1 MKDNYNN
8 RFNNSARAWHFCCRR
23 RRTEK
28 GAYAAT
34 TSMKMNL
41 CPFKLY
47 RAHLNLL
54 NLSNVGEFS
63 RSGILQGLYPGSKRE
78 RKIRRQMLTSS
89 VKRRIGRFDIVVVQ
103 WTWKKCTKKRDARA
117 ELLFCSYNQLF
128 SRCCRRR
135 GSLSSLMLSS
145 D

>member
-1 MKDNYNN
+1 
-8 RFNNSARAWHFCCRR
+8 
-23 RRTEK
+23 
-28 GAYAAT
+28 
-34 TSMKMNL
+34 MNL

-63 RSGILQGLYPGSKRE
+63 RSGIFQGLYPGSKRE

-128 SRCCRRR
+128 FYVVVVVVVA
-135 GSLSSLMLSS
+135 
-145 D
+145 